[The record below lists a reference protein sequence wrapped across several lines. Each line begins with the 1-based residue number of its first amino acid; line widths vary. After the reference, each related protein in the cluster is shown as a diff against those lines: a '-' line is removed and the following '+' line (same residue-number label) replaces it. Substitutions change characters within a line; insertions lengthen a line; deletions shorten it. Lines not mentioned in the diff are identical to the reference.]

1 MGKVDVV
8 VVGAGATGAGVARD
22 LVLRGASVALVDQ
35 GDIASGTS
43 GRNHGLLHSG
53 CRYAVDDTETAAE
66 CIKENAII
74 RRIAAHCVDPCGGMF
89 VSLEGDDPGYANLFA
104 EACVRAGIEARRIG
118 AREAREREPNLT
130 EKAREAFLVPD
141 AGVDP
146 FLLCLAN
153 AVDAA
158 EHGATILTHNA
169 LCSITTGAGGVRGA
183 VFEDLLTGE
192 RREIECRVI
201 VNAAGPWAGEVAA
214 RAGLVV
220 NLVLSRGSLVVTR
233 GRLVRGVVNHL
244 RRPSDG
250 DAIVPGGPVCLAGTT
265 SVRVSSP
272 DDLVP
277 SADEAQKLVAWASEL
292 VPAFSSSRIM
302 REFTGIRPLYSE
314 GGSGAGREV
323 SRGFAVLDHAARDGL
338 EGFVTVVGGKLS
350 TYRLMAEKTA
360 DLVAAKLGIDAACT
374 TAERVLPGSE
384 PHEMASPDGMPR
396 WMAKALELRHGSRAA
411 AAAAGAAEG
420 AGGAGNCAADGAG
433 DAAAGVADGA
443 ARSRVCVCEC
453 VPEAELR
460 FAMRR
465 LFART
470 LDDLRR
476 RTRLGMGPCQGSTC
490 GPRAAALIAEETG
503 LDPRRADRM
512 LREFLEERDDGM
524 LPVLRRGGAAQEEM
538 NRSVARG
545 FAARAEGEP

>member
-1 MGKVDVV
+1 VGRVDVV
-8 VVGAGATGAGVARD
+8 GGGAGATGAGVARD
-22 LVLRGASVALVDQ
+22 LALRGASVVLVDR
-35 GDIASGTS
+35 GDFASGTS

-53 CRYAVDDTETAAE
+53 CRYVVGDRETGAE
-66 CIKENAII
+66 CIRENSVI

-89 VSLEGDDPGYANLFA
+89 VGIEGDDPGYGPLFA
-104 EACVRAGIEARRIG
+104 EACAKAGIEARHIG
-118 AREAREREPNLT
+118 PREAVEREPNLT
-130 EKAREAFLVPD
+130 AKVREAYLVPD
-141 AGVDP
+141 AAVDP

-153 AVDAA
+153 AEDAA
-158 EHGATILTHNA
+158 EHGAEILTHHA
-169 LCSITTGAGGVRGA
+169 LQSIAGSAGGVRG
-183 VFEDLLTGE
+183 VVLEDVLTGE

-214 RAGLVV
+214 KAGLLV

-233 GRLVRGVVNHL
+233 GRLVRGVVNRL

-265 SVRVSSP
+265 SVRVTSP

-277 SADEAQKLVAWASEL
+277 SPDEARKLVDWASEL
-292 VPAFSSSRIM
+292 IPAFSSARIM
-302 REFTGIRPLYSE
+302 REFTGIRPLYAG

-360 DLVAAKLGIDAACT
+360 DVVAAKLGVDAACT

-384 PHEMASPDGMPR
+384 PHEVTSPDGAPR

-411 AAAAGAAEG
+411 AATAGSG
-420 AGGAGNCAADGAG
+420 DGAADGA
-433 DAAAGVADGA
+433 ADRNDGG

-453 VPEAELR
+453 VPESELR

-503 LDPRRADRM
+503 LDPRRTDRM
-512 LREFLEERDDGM
+512 LREFLEERDGGM
-524 LPVLRRGGAAQEEM
+524 LLVLHRGGAAQEEM

-545 FAARAEGEP
+545 FAVGAEGEP

>member
-8 VVGAGATGAGVARD
+8 VIGAGATGAGVARD
-22 LVLRGASVALVDQ
+22 LALRGASVALVDR
-35 GDIASGTS
+35 GDFASGTS

-53 CRYAVDDTETAAE
+53 CRYAVEDRETGAE
-66 CIKENAII
+66 CIRENAII

-89 VSLEGDDPGYANLFA
+89 VGIEGDDPGYGPIFA
-104 EACVRAGIEARRIG
+104 EACAKAGIEARHIG
-118 AREAREREPNLT
+118 PREALEREPNLT
-130 EKAREAFLVPD
+130 AKVREAYLVPD
-141 AGVDP
+141 AAVDP

-158 EHGATILTHNA
+158 EHGAEILTHHA
-169 LCSITTGAGGVRGA
+169 LRSITRGAGGVRG
-183 VFEDLLTGE
+183 VVLEDVLTGE
-192 RREIECRVI
+192 RREIGCRVV
-201 VNAAGPWAGEVAA
+201 VNAAGPWAGEIAA
-214 RAGLVV
+214 KAGLVV
-220 NLVLSRGSLVVTR
+220 GLVLSRGSLVVTR
-233 GRLVRGVVNHL
+233 GRLVRGVVNRL

-265 SVRVSSP
+265 SIRVTSP

-277 SADEAQKLVAWASEL
+277 SSDEAQKLVDWASVL
-292 VPAFSSSRIM
+292 IPAFSSARVM

-360 DLVAAKLGIDAACT
+360 DVVASKLGVDTTCT
-374 TAERVLPGSE
+374 TAERAMPGSE
-384 PHEMASPDGMPR
+384 PHETTSPDGMPR
-396 WMAKALELRHGSRAA
+396 WMARAIELRHGSRAA
-411 AAAAGAAEG
+411 AAEAGAAD
-420 AGGAGNCAADGAG
+420 AAADGS
-433 DAAAGVADGA
+433 DGGT
-443 ARSRVCVCEC
+443 RSRVCVCEC
-453 VPEAELR
+453 VTEAELR

-470 LDDLRR
+470 LGDLRR

-490 GPRAAALIAEETG
+490 GPRAAALIAEEAR

-524 LPVLRRGGAAQEEM
+524 LLVLRRGGAAQEEM
-538 NRSVARG
+538 NQSVARG
-545 FAARAEGEP
+545 FAAGAEGKP

>member
-1 MGKVDVV
+1 VGKVDVV
-8 VVGAGATGAGVARD
+8 VIGAGATGAGVARD
-22 LVLRGASVALVDQ
+22 LALRGMSVALVDR
-35 GDIASGTS
+35 GDFAHGTS

-53 CRYAVDDTETAAE
+53 GRYAVEDLETAAE
-66 CIKENAII
+66 CIRENAVV

-89 VSLEGDDPGYANLFA
+89 AGIEGDDPGYGPVFA
-104 EACVRAGIEARRIG
+104 EACAKAGIETRRIG
-118 AREAREREPNLT
+118 PREALEREPNLT
-130 EKAREAFLVPD
+130 SKVREAYLVPD

-158 EHGATILTHNA
+158 EHGAEILTHHD
-169 LCSITTGAGGVRGA
+169 LCEVRRGASGVRGL
-183 VFEDLLTGE
+183 VLEDVLTGE
-192 RREIECRVI
+192 QREIECRVV

-214 RAGLVV
+214 KAGLVV
-220 NLVLSRGSLVVTR
+220 GLVLSRGSLVVTR
-233 GRLVRGVVNHL
+233 GRLVRGVVNRL
-244 RRPSDG
+244 RKPTDG

-277 SADEAQKLVAWASEL
+277 SADEARKLVAWASEL
-292 VPAFSSSRIM
+292 IPAFSSARIM
-302 REFTGIRPLYSE
+302 REFAGVRPLYTE
-314 GGSGAGREV
+314 GGSGSGREV
-323 SRGFAVLDHAARDGL
+323 SRGFAVLDHARRDGL

-360 DLVAAKLGIDAACT
+360 DVVASKLGVTAACT

-384 PHEMASPDGMPR
+384 SHALSAPEGVPR
-396 WMAKALELRHGSRAA
+396 WMAKALETRHGSRAGA
-411 AAAAGAAEG
+411 ITTPEDDAAG
-420 AGGAGNCAADGAG
+420 
-433 DAAAGVADGA
+433 
-443 ARSRVCVCEC
+443 RSRVCVCEC
-453 VPEAELR
+453 VTEAEIR

-470 LDDLRR
+470 LGDLRR

-490 GPRAAALIAEETG
+490 GPRAAALLAEETG
-503 LDPRRADRM
+503 LDLQRADRM

-524 LPVLRRGGAAQEEM
+524 LPVLRQGGAAQEEM
-538 NRSVARG
+538 NLAVARG
-545 FAARAEGEP
+545 FAVGREVDA